1 MDPEY
6 SPESLQV
13 LIGHP
18 FENPDLLTGALTRF
32 KYLGDK
38 HLSTDN
44 NMDPLATV
52 GDAVLD
58 LVVLQRLY
66 NNGDR
71 DTEILTEEKK
81 KFIAKRKTKALAD
94 NIRYFKYIQWDSSEE
109 NEKIWESGVKTL
121 DSCIEALI
129 GAVYLDTQLS
139 GGNGIVAVDTM
150 LVKLGFSLPEKT

>member
-18 FENPDLLTGALTRF
+18 FENPGLLTGALTRF

-44 NMDPLATV
+44 NMDPLATI

-58 LVVLQRLY
+58 LIILQRLY
-66 NNGDR
+66 INGDR
-71 DTEILTEEKK
+71 DTGILTEEKK

-94 NIRYFKYIQWDSSEE
+94 SIRYFKYIQWDSSEE

-129 GAVYLDTQLS
+129 GAVYLDAQLS
-139 GGNGIVAVDTM
+139 GGNGIVAVENM